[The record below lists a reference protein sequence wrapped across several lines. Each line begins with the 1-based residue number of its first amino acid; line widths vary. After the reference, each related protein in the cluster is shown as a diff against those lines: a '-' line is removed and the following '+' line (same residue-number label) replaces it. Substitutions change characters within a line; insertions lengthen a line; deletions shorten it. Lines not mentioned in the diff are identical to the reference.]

1 MAVDKLS
8 DEDLE
13 RLRKAADV
21 ASRRFS
27 FVCFSVHGREDCT
40 RTYLLYSSMIM
51 LLQLLAI
58 R

>member
-1 MAVDKLS
+1 MTILS
-8 DEDLE
+8 VPLNEIE
-13 RLRKAADV
+13 NV
-21 ASRRFS
+21 SRRFS